1 VNGFNRVLLILHFLG
16 LAMGFSVSIANL
28 VMSRL
33 ISKAAPPEKAVLG
46 RFPPTMSRVSWI
58 GLSLLWVTGVILVY
72 TKWGGFATLTWQF
85 YIKLTAVVLLTT
97 TVVYIHRLER
107 LVQRGDAAATVRI
120 EPAGKVATSPAV
132 IAVIFAV
139 LTFG

>member
-1 VNGFNRVLLILHFLG
+1 MNGLNRVLLILHFLG
-16 LAMGFSVSIANL
+16 LALGFSVSIANP

-33 ISKAAPPEKAVLG
+33 ISNSPPPEKAALG
-46 RFPPTMSRVSWI
+46 RFPSIMIRVSSI

-85 YIKLTAVVLLTT
+85 YIKLAAVVLLTA

-107 LVQRGDAAATVRI
+107 LVQRGDAAAAMLI
-120 EPAGKVATSPAV
+120 ESAGKAATSFAV
-132 IAVIFAV
+132 IAVVFAV
-139 LTFG
+139 LAFS